1 MKSASKHPR
10 VAIASCADFAGKEK
24 EDLQVLAA
32 LQERGLTTTHAAW
45 DDSSVDWTSFDLVVV
60 RSTWDYPGRLP
71 AFLDWASRLPRV
83 LNSFSI
89 LKWNTDKHY
98 LNDFAKADVPVIP
111 TQFLEPGAPFNLP
124 AQPYVIK
131 PAVSCGARDTTRYF
145 PDQEAAARKHVQ
157 RLHAAGRTAML
168 QPYFAD
174 IERTGE
180 VSIIYIGGT
189 YSHAICRG
197 ALLNVP
203 ESAGARSWDP
213 DNARLYEPT
222 IVERLLANRVMNHV
236 PGGPARVLYARIDI
250 IPGAA
255 GEPTLLE
262 LELTEPTLFLDY
274 CPGSAWRLAEAI
286 ARAVQHPDNY
296 QTPASDGRIV
306 PGPKDIASPGGNGFQ
321 HHDG

>member
-1 MKSASKHPR
+1 MKSAGQQPR

-32 LQERGLTTTHAAW
+32 LQERGTAAIHAAW
-45 DDSSVDWTSFDLVVV
+45 DDAGVDWTSFDLVVV
-60 RSTWDYPGRLP
+60 RSTWDYPPRLP
-71 AFLDWASRLPRV
+71 AFLEWASRLPRV
-83 LNSFSI
+83 LNSYSI

-111 TQFLEPGAPFNLP
+111 TKFLEPGDSFELPGQPF
-124 AQPYVIK
+124 VIK
-131 PAVSCGARDTTRYF
+131 PAVSCGAKDTTRYF
-145 PDQEAAARKHVQ
+145 PDQVAAAREHVL

-180 VSIIYIGGT
+180 VAIIHIGGE

-197 ALLNVP
+197 ALLNVS
-203 ESAGARSWDP
+203 ESAEARAWDP

-222 IVERLLANRVMNHV
+222 IVERLLANRVMSHV
-236 PGGPARVLYARIDI
+236 PGGPSNILYARIDI
-250 IPGAA
+250 VPGAS

-262 LELTEPTLFLDY
+262 LELTEPTLFLDH
-274 CPGSAWRLAEAI
+274 CPGSAGRLAEAI
-286 ARAVQHPDNY
+286 ARAVDNPESY
-296 QTPASDGRIV
+296 RTAGSDGKIV
-306 PGPKDIASPGGNGFQ
+306 SGSSNTSTPGENGF
-321 HHDG
+321 HKHDG